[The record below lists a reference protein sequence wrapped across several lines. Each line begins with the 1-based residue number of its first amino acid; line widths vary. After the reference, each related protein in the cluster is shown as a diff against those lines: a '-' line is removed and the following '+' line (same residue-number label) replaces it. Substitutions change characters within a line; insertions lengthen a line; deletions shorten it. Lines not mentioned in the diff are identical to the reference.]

1 MDTVLRFARDT
12 FKKSFAG
19 AVAMENFK
27 QLLNEEIGAKK
38 GSAAASSSQVPAGDQ
53 MVS

>member
-1 MDTVLRFARDT
+1 MDIVLRFSRET

-19 AVAMENFK
+19 TTNMENFK

-38 GSAAASSSQVPAGDQ
+38 GSTAASSDQ
-53 MVS
+53 AM